1 MRDRT
6 LRTSAYRHVAG
17 EGVIRPTTEDDAPE
31 LARIM
36 PLAFR
41 DGSDEQAQYRN
52 EDALR
57 LMALGFGSVTAR
69 EAWFSFL
76 VAEHP
81 KGGIAGAMICRYG
94 MHSNDPFMAP
104 VYTDVG
110 ILDTLAVH
118 PSMREA
124 GVGRALL
131 RRAEADMRNAG
142 SRVMILQCPLSAARF
157 YSRCGYHV
165 ENAEVACLT
174 VFPRQGQKV
183 FTSSRPRADDEQRL
197 AWRSLLGARPQ
208 CTPYE
213 HASRGEPSMMV
224 RGVIPGDH
232 KRFPGWPTQDDYALG
247 RPRPDGKGRRRGPG
261 RTGRAAR
268 RSPYGPQRR
277 RWSVDEA
284 AGE

>member
-1 MRDRT
+1 MMRDRT
-6 LRTSAYRHVAG
+6 LRTSAYRHPDG
-17 EGVIRPTTEDDAPE
+17 EAAIRPAREDDAAE
-31 LARIM
+31 LTRIM

-41 DGSDEQAQYRN
+41 DGSDEQAQYRSV
-52 EDALR
+52 DALR
-57 LMALGFGSVTAR
+57 LMVLGFGSVTAR

-81 KGGIAGAMICRYG
+81 AGGIAGAMICRYG
-94 MHSNDPFMAP
+94 MHSNDPFMPP

-118 PSMREA
+118 PSMRRS

-142 SRVMILQCPLSAARF
+142 SRVMVLQCPLSAARF

-183 FTSSRPRADDEQRL
+183 FTSSRPAEDHEQRL

-232 KRFPGWPTQDDYALG
+232 KRFPDWPT
-247 RPRPDGKGRRRGPG
+247 P
-261 RTGRAAR
+261 TGFRLAR
-268 RSPYGPQRR
+268 VAMGN
-277 RWSVDEA
+277 
-284 AGE
+284 G